1 MLGFPGGS
9 GGIWDPGGGW
19 ESPRGLGS
27 VGILLG
33 DRPAGRLGG
42 NPGDPDSGLGHPGTG
57 TGIGTR
63 SGTGTGTGIRVGT
76 GIGTGSGTGTGIW
89 TRVAPQEY
97 QHVPID
103 IQTSKLLEWLQD
115 RRHCGRRW
123 QAQVQ
128 RVRERLREALR
139 DMPEHPEIRELLRG
153 SYLHYFHCL
162 RIVEILRAT
171 EASTRNLFGRYSS
184 QRMKD
189 WQEIVALYEKENAYL
204 AELSSLLGRSVAFEL
219 PALRRQLGRCRQAQQ
234 ELARREDECQL
245 RAGELRE
252 RFLASC
258 RQYGIAGGDVRQ
270 ELLAQVEALPSLLSR
285 IGDGASALGDAI
297 ELYEACVAFVCDSPG
312 VPVLP
317 LLRFVARNGNSSVF
331 RWRTGLEPLR
341 VERPRL
347 REEPEPPR
355 EDTIDWGDFPAEPP
369 QDGDI
374 DWGITVE
381 PSPQGADGIDWGDGE
396 KGQEGTSSGPSPQG
410 ADGIDWGDEEKGQ
423 EGTITAEPSPQGAD
437 GIDWGDG
444 EKGQEGTITVVEAGT
459 EAPEA
464 VARGSDALTLLENPE
479 TRNQF
484 LDELMELELFL
495 AQRLLELE
503 DEADVV
509 AMSQLQLAPAVLQGQ
524 SGQRLRAL
532 LATARDLLGQLCSPS
547 VQHLCMIL
555 ASPRYV
561 ERVTALLRQKLLQSE
576 LLLAKR
582 DALAQRRQQ
591 ALGEQA
597 ALEPKLQ
604 QLQEST
610 RELQELIE
618 ADISKRY
625 GGRPVNLMGINL

>member
-1 MLGFPGGS
+1 
-9 GGIWDPGGGW
+9 
-19 ESPRGLGS
+19 
-27 VGILLG
+27 
-33 DRPAGRLGG
+33 
-42 NPGDPDSGLGHPGTG
+42 
-57 TGIGTR
+57 
-63 SGTGTGTGIRVGT
+63 
-76 GIGTGSGTGTGIW
+76 
-89 TRVAPQEY
+89 
-97 QHVPID
+97 
-103 IQTSKLLEWLQD
+103 
-115 RRHCGRRW
+115 
-123 QAQVQ
+123 
-128 RVRERLREALR
+128 
-139 DMPEHPEIRELLRG
+139 
-153 SYLHYFHCL
+153 
-162 RIVEILRAT
+162 
-171 EASTRNLFGRYSS
+171 
-184 QRMKD
+184 MKD

-252 RFLASC
+252 RFLTSC

-285 IGDGASALGDAI
+285 IGDSASALGDAI

-369 QDGDI
+369 QGGDI

-396 KGQEGTSSGPSPQG
+396 KGQEGTITAEPSPQG

-423 EGTITAEPSPQGAD
+423 EGTSAGPSPQGAD

-459 EAPEA
+459 EDPGA
-464 VARGSDALTLLENPE
+464 VARGSDALTLLEHPE

-524 SGQRLRAL
+524 SGQRLRAQ

-582 DALAQRRQQ
+582 DALAQRRRQ
-591 ALGEQA
+591 ALAEQA

-604 QLQEST
+604 QLQET
-610 RELQELIE
+610 TKELQELIE

>member
-381 PSPQGADGIDWGDGE
+381 PSPQGADGIDWGD
-396 KGQEGTSSGPSPQG
+396 
-410 ADGIDWGDEEKGQ
+410 EEKGQ